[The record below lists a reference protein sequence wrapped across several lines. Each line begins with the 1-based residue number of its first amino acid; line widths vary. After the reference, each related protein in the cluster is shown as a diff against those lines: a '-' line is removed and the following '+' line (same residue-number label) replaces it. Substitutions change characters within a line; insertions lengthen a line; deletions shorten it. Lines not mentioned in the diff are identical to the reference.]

1 MISSTTTVTIL
12 SYGEIT
18 GYASLQQSI
27 RHLKEQKLEQEAI
40 LSVHFADLI
49 HSMNPV
55 EIAKGSLHDLVSDKE
70 VQYDLVK
77 LGLNLSAEF
86 ITARLFSRIRSVPA
100 FLGVKMVEKIAAF
113 FLNDKFSKSNETSLI
128 MESENTNEKRKRR

>member
-27 RHLKEQKLEQEAI
+27 RQLKEQKLEQEAI
-40 LSVHFADLI
+40 LSVYFADLI

-113 FLNDKFSKSNETSLI
+113 FLKDKFSKNNEAALI
-128 MESENTNEKRKRR
+128 MESETINEKRRR

>member
-27 RHLKEQKLEQEAI
+27 RQLKEQKLEQEAI
-40 LSVHFADLI
+40 LSVYFADLI

-55 EIAKGSLHDLVSDKE
+55 EIAKDSLHDLVSDKE

-100 FLGVKMVEKIAAF
+100 FLGVKMIEKIAAF
-113 FLNDKFSKSNETSLI
+113 FLKDKISNSNEVNLI
-128 MESENTNEKRKRR
+128 MEPEITNEKRKRR